1 MYYYDNK
8 KNGEV
13 DFLIDDADSLSNI
26 PIEVKSG
33 RDYSIHSS
41 LTRFMSN
48 ADYNIKQAFVLS
60 NEQQVYTKED
70 GITYLPVYYVMFF
83 NNESNVVEEFM
94 D

>member
-13 DFLIDDADSLSNI
+13 AFLIDDADSLSNI